1 MTISRKIAI
10 ATTALLLAA
19 CGGAEEYE
27 ISVGEAAS
35 MLAGMAHSPA
45 IAPMPAM
52 LREVNVAFETLP
64 GGRSVQWIFYLKGNE
79 LGKIVATVEPDG
91 DSASMLN
98 LDYVDGAAPVSR
110 LNSDVRSQL
119 SGNLRQ
125 LLLEAVDSS
134 LERRP
139 FNMALRE
146 QIEANITSAMVGSAF
161 QGVSDKLDAEIAAGK
176 WDSDAAPASD
186 APQPDPKDATQP
198 ATDLSRF
205 NN

>member
-1 MTISRKIAI
+1 MTMTRKIAI
-10 ATTALLLAA
+10 AAAALLLAA
-19 CGGAEEYE
+19 CGGAEKYE
-27 ISVGEAAS
+27 IPVGEAAS
-35 MLAGMAHSPA
+35 MLAGMAQTPA

-52 LREVNVAFETLP
+52 LREVNVAFEALP
-64 GGRSVQWIFYLKGNE
+64 GGRSVQWLFYLKGNE

-98 LDYVDGAAPVSR
+98 LDYVDGAAPESR

-119 SGNLRQ
+119 RGNVRQ

-161 QGVSDKLDAEIAAGK
+161 QGVSDKLDAEIAAGE
-176 WDSDAAPASD
+176 WDSDAAPAD
-186 APQPDPKDATQP
+186 GAPQPDPKDAAKPT
-198 ATDLSRF
+198 TDLSRF